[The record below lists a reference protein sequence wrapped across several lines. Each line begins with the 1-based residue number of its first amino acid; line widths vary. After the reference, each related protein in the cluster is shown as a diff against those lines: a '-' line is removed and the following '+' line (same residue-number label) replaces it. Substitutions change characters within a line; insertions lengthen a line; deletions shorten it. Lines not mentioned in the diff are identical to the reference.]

1 MGQHPEAT
9 AIVMAMVVDESL
21 GVIWSDPVQAPI
33 ENPTMV
39 TVTRAAPHPQG
50 VRLHP
55 TVGVAEAVVMTT
67 MAAVPGMDMAVVM
80 GIPAVGVT
88 HTPLVVVTARVGRS
102 GDHSLLSREAI
113 LLENTA
119 AQAAGHLG
127 VAEAAGQIEEW
138 PGADTKMNLNGEI
151 PNSR

>member
-1 MGQHPEAT
+1 MHKCLSKFCQLH
-9 AIVMAMVVDESL
+9 
-21 GVIWSDPVQAPI
+21 DPLTLQ
-33 ENPTMV
+33 
-39 TVTRAAPHPQG
+39 VTRAAPHPQG

-55 TVGVAEAVVMTT
+55 TVEVAEAVVMTT

-80 GIPAVGVT
+80 VIPAVGVT
-88 HTPLVVVTARVGRS
+88 HTPLVVVTDRVGRS

-127 VAEAAGQIEEW
+127 VAVAEAAGQIEEW